1 MRVNVTA
8 AQLLTTVDPFTID
21 LIEDEESLTLKM
33 RWDTTSVAI
42 PLN

>member
-8 AQLLTTVDPFTID
+8 AQLLTPIDPFTID
-21 LIEDEESLTLKM
+21 LVEDGESLTLSM